1 MRKYFIFNPK
11 AGEDTN
17 RTNILNRIKP
27 LINDRDTFIYYTKGH
42 RDATRFVEETIRL
55 NKDNKLLFIA
65 CGGDGTMNEV
75 FTPCV
80 NKDNVYVSLLPCGS
94 GNDFIKCFKHNDI
107 DTILTLD
114 ENNVKK
120 IDVLKVNDYYSF
132 NMVNFG
138 FDTTVAVQVQKDREK
153 RGKGSNLA
161 YVKGVIMAL
170 FKSMHYQGT
179 ITADGTVLNPD
190 GEFMLCT
197 CANGQYVGGMFKCSP
212 KAKLDDGLIDVC
224 IVRPVSRLKFIQLVG
239 VYAKGE
245 HLTNPKLEKYITYT
259 RCTEVEINT
268 SKDFAYSLDGEIIY
282 GEHLSIKLM
291 KNALNI
297 LTK

>member
-1 MRKYFIFNPK
+1 
-11 AGEDTN
+11 
-17 RTNILNRIKP
+17 
-27 LINDRDTFIYYTKGH
+27 
-42 RDATRFVEETIRL
+42 
-55 NKDNKLLFIA
+55 
-65 CGGDGTMNEV
+65 
-75 FTPCV
+75 
-80 NKDNVYVSLLPCGS
+80 
-94 GNDFIKCFKHNDI
+94 
-107 DTILTLD
+107 
-114 ENNVKK
+114 
-120 IDVLKVNDYYSF
+120 
-132 NMVNFG
+132 MVNFG

>member
-1 MRKYFIFNPK
+1 MARNCAIIPQVRNNKGQIVDSKLSKGLLAYTGNNSSEATRLYLITKSNEFIRDWNPK
-11 AGEDTN
+11 
-17 RTNILNRIKP
+17 
-27 LINDRDTFIYYTKGH
+27 
-42 RDATRFVEETIRL
+42 
-55 NKDNKLLFIA
+55 
-65 CGGDGTMNEV
+65 
-75 FTPCV
+75 
-80 NKDNVYVSLLPCGS
+80 
-94 GNDFIKCFKHNDI
+94 
-107 DTILTLD
+107 LTLD

-161 YVKGVIMAL
+161 YVKGVTMAL